1 MQLELFNNLSPHPF
15 EGGLECNDCGVVQ
28 PVKNFQQVFS
38 GEIKRKCKSCR
49 KKQLE
54 LVVHLRTLH
63 TYPDEN
69 YLCPICQRD
78 IKEIGRKGQKKLQS
92 WVLDHC
98 HKTETFRGWICGN
111 CNTGLGGLKDCI
123 ERVKRAEIYLKD
135 HIQKQKEN

>member
-1 MQLELFNNLSPHPF
+1 MQLEMFENIKVHF
-15 EGGLECNDCGVVQ
+15 EGGLECNNCGVTQ
-28 PVKNFQQVFS
+28 PVENFQHMLS
-38 GEIKRKCKSCR
+38 GEIKRKCKSCKR
-49 KKQLE
+49 KQLH
-54 LVVHLRTLH
+54 LVDHLRTLH